1 MRGLTMRIQRLRT
14 VIAMLS
20 WVLALAFAG
29 CQTAQQQ
36 TPAELKA
43 AADRAEAEDE
53 TRGVAEASLGKGAE
67 VLAHGDLALN
77 GAEQVLVVNRF
88 STGVGANSGA
98 ANSSPIFITR
108 AAVLE
113 KKQGK
118 WAQILVCDGHL
129 KNPYGYLRGS
139 LAPRDTGWRLEFT
152 QDLKKGLEMKFTP
165 VDRFDA
171 IHANADQNSRQ
182 KSLTFDVRWNQSA
195 KRYETFDEPHE
206 RYLSEVPTLET
217 PQSILK

>member
-1 MRGLTMRIQRLRT
+1 MRNRTPRT
-14 VIAMLS
+14 VIAVLS
-20 WVLALAFAG
+20 WMLALAFWG
-29 CQTAQQQ
+29 CQTGEQQ

-43 AADRAEAEDE
+43 VADRAIAEDE
-53 TRGVAEASLGKGAE
+53 TRAVAEAALGKGAK
-67 VLAHGDLALN
+67 VLAHGELALN
-77 GAEQVLVVNRF
+77 GLEQVLVVNPF
-88 STGVGANSGA
+88 STGAGANSEA

-113 KKQGK
+113 KENGK
-118 WAQILVCDGHL
+118 WSQILVCDEHL

-171 IHANADQNSRQ
+171 IHENGDQNSGQ
-182 KSLTFDVRWNQSA
+182 KSLRFDVRWNQSA
-195 KRYETFDEPHE
+195 KRYQSFDEPHE
-206 RYLSEVPTLET
+206 RYVSEVPTLET